1 MVQKKRKI
9 PRPVHFETTVP
20 VIRQC
25 RWCAVW
31 FAAGVAEG
39 LKAEIDLGVALD
51 QAQRLWCV
59 LNRIEMYALRR
70 TGLIQ
75 MDSMRLTDPRW
86 HALFPQHYCNI
97 KWTYP
102 VPLTIQSLPR
112 DDSIPF

>member
-1 MVQKKRKI
+1 MPKRAR
-9 PRPVHFETTVP
+9 PRPIYFETTIP

-31 FAAGVAEG
+31 LAAGVAEG
-39 LKAEIDLGVALD
+39 IKAEIDLGVQLD
-51 QAQRLWCV
+51 TGQRLWCV
-59 LNRIEMYALRR
+59 FNKIEMYALRR

-86 HALFPQHYCNI
+86 ISLFPQHYCHV

-102 VPLTIQSLPR
+102 ATKRLPESP
-112 DDSIPF
+112 DNGIPPF